1 MTLEKLR
8 CVVDWKKDKNK
19 LKEFGA
25 GPYFKNEATSGFEM
39 ANFKKLFRDALS
51 KVNIFLTRSKLSL
64 SALISFKVNLKPRLD
79 EIKG

>member
-39 ANFKKLFRDALS
+39 ANFTLAFPSEAKS
-51 KVNIFLTRSKLSL
+51 KRQESKH
-64 SALISFKVNLKPRLD
+64 KPPSWTH
-79 EIKG
+79 I